1 VTGQKFAGQAMTALH
16 TVPVRL
22 ATDQRGL
29 IGLAGLGWVLWAV
42 FLLALVLKVAPGIGE
57 HSRVGTLVR
66 GIAAASPASALEAQ
80 EAFDARVVVN
90 RIESLT
96 GRDLVVTREEG
107 VLVISYAYDYKIV
120 ILDRVIL
127 LIRYQGSTR
136 EALR

>member
-1 VTGQKFAGQAMTALH
+1 MTALH

-107 VLVISYAYDYKIV
+107 VLVISYAYDHKIV

-136 EALR
+136 EATR

>member
-1 VTGQKFAGQAMTALH
+1 MTALR

-22 ATDQRGL
+22 APDQRGL

-42 FLLALVLKVAPGIGE
+42 CLLALVLKVTPGIGE
-57 HSRVGTLVR
+57 HSRVLTLVR
-66 GIAAASPASALEAQ
+66 GIAAASPANAQ
-80 EAFDARVVVN
+80 DVQQAFDARTVVN
-90 RIESLT
+90 RVESLT
-96 GRDLVVTREEG
+96 GRDLVVTRENG
-107 VLVISYAYDYKIV
+107 VLVISYAYDHKIV